1 MTPAATHAPA
11 GVSHSGR
18 RMRIA
23 VRWSMV
29 RALYLARYLSLT
41 VSAATPLSATQ
52 ASASVDAPQ
61 IVAEAAR
68 PL

>member
-1 MTPAATHAPA
+1 MTPAAPHAPSQF
-11 GVSHSGR
+11 SHSGR
-18 RMRIA
+18 RVRIA

-41 VSAATPLSATQ
+41 VSAATPLNAT
-52 ASASVDAPQ
+52 ANASVDAPQ